1 VLVQYPAA
9 PSAEAKTLRQKL
21 PIHYE
26 TMFLA
31 SSSFTPARKV
41 AEFENFES

>member
-1 VLVQYPAA
+1 MFVQYLAA

-31 SSSFTPARKV
+31 SSSFSPARKAV
-41 AEFENFES
+41 EFEDFES